1 VTDDVTSSPGGASV
15 TDGETSS
22 HCGAHGGGAQN
33 GAIEK
38 MTKCYATDRF
48 CSVFIIFN
56 SFSIIKYT
64 NKTFLV
70 FISASDRIL

>member
-1 VTDDVTSSPGGASV
+1 V

-33 GAIEK
+33 RAIEK
-38 MTKCYATDRF
+38 NDEMLRDRPVLF
-48 CSVFIIFN
+48 CFHHFN